1 MLIAIIGG
9 KLQGVEAAYLAQ
21 KAGYQTLLIDKN
33 PNAPAVGLCDQ
44 FMEFEFGMKN
54 SFPLY
59 NSKIDIILPAIED
72 EIVLSAV
79 KIWADCSDIPL
90 AFDMDAYLISCS
102 KIKSDVLFK
111 KMNLPAPKPWPGC
124 SFPVVFK
131 PDQASGSQGVEIID
145 HQKTLFEKLSHHSRI
160 DDIIIQEFLE
170 GPSFSLEVIGKP
182 GNYILPQ
189 ITDLGMDEEYDCKN
203 VTAPTK
209 LSKDHSR
216 QFKKIAVAIAEEI
229 ELNGIMDVEVILCQN
244 ELKLLEIDARLPSQT
259 PMAVYWSTGINMVES
274 LVNLFINR
282 KVSSLKKS
290 KFPITVEHVKV
301 SEGNIEF
308 LGEHI
313 MAQEG
318 PLILESIF
326 FGADE
331 AITNYES
338 DKHQW
343 VATMI
348 FYGTSRKDINVKR
361 KMCYKNIADSFKKT
375 IKEPVK

>member
-1 MLIAIIGG
+1 M
-9 KLQGVEAAYLAQ
+9 
-21 KAGYQTLLIDKN
+21 
-33 PNAPAVGLCDQ
+33 
-44 FMEFEFGMKN
+44 
-54 SFPLY
+54 
-59 NSKIDIILPAIED
+59 
-72 EIVLSAV
+72 VLSAV
-79 KIWADCSDIPL
+79 KTWADFSDIPL
-90 AFDMDAYLISCS
+90 AFDLDAYLISCS

-111 KMNLPAPKPWPGC
+111 KMSLPAPKSWPGC

-145 HQKTLFEKLSHHSRI
+145 HQKALFEKLSHYSTI

-203 VTAPTK
+203 VTAPTT
-209 LSKDHSR
+209 LSRDHR
-216 QFKKIAVAIAEEI
+216 HQFKKIAVAIAEKI

-259 PMAVYWSTGINMVES
+259 PIAVYWSTGINMVES
-274 LVNLFINR
+274 LVNLFIN
-282 KVSSLKKS
+282 KKISSLKKG
-290 KFPITVEHVKV
+290 KFSIAVEHVKV
-301 SEGNIEF
+301 SEGKIEF

-318 PLILESIF
+318 PLILESNF

-331 AITNYES
+331 AITNYEP
-338 DKHQW
+338 DKYQW

-348 FYGTSRKDINVKR
+348 FSGASRQDIDVKR
-361 KMCYKNIADSFKKT
+361 KMCYKNVADSFKKV
-375 IKEPVK
+375 IREPVK